1 MAIHLEDKEYQ
12 GTQARDSGMHF
23 SGEGTDFPNNW
34 HQNSLKLHK

>member
-34 HQNSLKLHK
+34 QQNSLKLHK